1 MNIETRIA
9 QWLRTPFDQQTQNQV
24 ALLAKNPKEAEDAFY
39 KDLEFG
45 TGGMRGIMGV
55 GTNRINKYTLGKNTQ
70 GLSEYLKEQHPNEK
84 ICAVIA
90 YDCRHQS
97 KELAKICA
105 DIFTANGI
113 HCYLLSDLR
122 PTPEL
127 SFAVR
132 HLNAQC
138 GIVLTAS
145 HNPPEYNGYKV
156 YGKDG
161 GQLIPPHDEA
171 ISQRILDTAF
181 ESIQFD
187 GNPALLQYI
196 DKEIDTAYQKDVLNS
211 ALFDKRKNKP
221 LKIVFTPIHG
231 TSITALPQVLE
242 QAGYDKLT
250 IVKEQIEPDGDFP
263 TVKSPNPEE
272 QEALKMAVALANEKN
287 ADLVIGTDPD
297 ADRFGLVVKD
307 AESAWCY
314 LNGNQIMA
322 VLTDFLLQKKAAE
335 NILNSNCFIASTVVS
350 TPLIQQIAVHH
361 GVQYKNTL
369 TGFKW
374 IAKLIEDFPEL
385 EFIGGGE
392 ESFGYLV
399 GDTVRDKDAISASL
413 LACEIANEA
422 KQNES
427 SFFELLIECY
437 KKYGAYKERLV
448 SITKKG
454 KEGVEYIAQQMEN
467 FRKSPPKSIGGIEV
481 IILEDYLHLT
491 SYNFKRKEEEK
502 LQYSPSNVLIFK
514 LEDGT
519 KIALRP
525 SGTEPKIKYYF
536 QAEKSLLLQVLDQS
550 WKEQEKTLEIRLD
563 ELSSLILP

>member
-105 DIFTANGI
+105 NIFTANGI
-113 HCYLLSDLR
+113 HCYLFSDLR

-161 GQLIPPHDEA
+161 GQLVPPHDEA

-211 ALFDKRKNKP
+211 ALFDKSKNKP

-250 IVKEQIEPDGDFP
+250 IVKEQIDPNGDFP

-322 VLTDFLLQKKAAE
+322 VLTDFLLQKRAAE
-335 NILNSNCFIASTVVS
+335 NTLNSNCFIASTVVS

-374 IAKLIEDFPEL
+374 IAKLIEGFPEL

-399 GDTVRDKDAISASL
+399 GDSVRDKDAISASL

-422 KQNES
+422 KNNGS

-454 KEGVEYIAQQMEN
+454 KEGVEYIAEQMEN
-467 FRKSPPKSIGGIEV
+467 FRKSPPKSIGGIDV
-481 IILEDYLHLT
+481 MILEDYLHLT

-536 QAEKSLLLQVLDQS
+536 SINQKFDPDQS

>member
-84 ICAVIA
+84 ICSVIA

-113 HCYLLSDLR
+113 HCYLFSDLR

-161 GQLIPPHDEA
+161 GQLVPPHDEA
-171 ISQRILDTAF
+171 ISQRIFDTAF

-250 IVKEQIEPDGDFP
+250 IVKEQIDPNGDFP

-335 NILNSNCFIASTVVS
+335 NTLNSNCFIASTVVS

-361 GVQYKNTL
+361 GVQYKNTF

-399 GDTVRDKDAISASL
+399 GDSVRDKDAISASL

-422 KQNES
+422 KNNGS

-467 FRKSPPKSIGGIEV
+467 FRKSPPKSIGGIDV
-481 IILEDYLHLT
+481 MILEDYLHLT

-536 QAEKSLLLQVLDQS
+536 SVNQKFDPDQS

>member
-113 HCYLLSDLR
+113 HCNLFSDLR

-161 GQLIPPHDEA
+161 GQLVPPHDEA

-211 ALFDKRKNKP
+211 ALFDKSKNKP

-250 IVKEQIEPDGDFP
+250 IVKEQIDPNGDFP

-322 VLTDFLLQKKAAE
+322 VLTDFLLQKRAAE
-335 NILNSNCFIASTVVS
+335 NTLNSNCFIASTVVS

-374 IAKLIEDFPEL
+374 IAKLIEGFPEL

-399 GDTVRDKDAISASL
+399 GDSVRDKDAISASL

-422 KQNES
+422 KNNGS

-454 KEGVEYIAQQMEN
+454 KEGVEYIAEQMEN
-467 FRKSPPKSIGGIEV
+467 FRKSPPKSIGGIDV
-481 IILEDYLHLT
+481 MILEDYLHLT

-536 QAEKSLLLQVLDQS
+536 SINQKFDPDQS

>member
-1 MNIETRIA
+1 MEYQSRIA
-9 QWLRTPFDQQTQNQV
+9 QWMRSPFDQQTQSQV

-70 GLSEYLKEQHPNEK
+70 GLSEYLKEQYPNEK
-84 ICAVIA
+84 IRTVIA

-105 DIFTANGI
+105 DVFTANGI
-113 HCYLLSDLR
+113 HCALFSDLR

-132 HLNAQC
+132 YLKAHC

-161 GQLIPPHDEA
+161 GQLVPPHDEA
-171 ISQRILDTAF
+171 ISQRILNTAF

-211 ALFDKRKNKP
+211 ALFDKSKNKP

-231 TSITALPQVLE
+231 TSITALPQVLD

-250 IVKEQIEPDGDFP
+250 IVKEQIEPNGDFP

-272 QEALKMAVALANEKN
+272 QEALKMAVALANKEN

-307 AESAWCY
+307 VDSDWCY

-322 VLTDFLLQKKAAE
+322 VLTEFLLQKKATK
-335 NILNSNCFIASTVVS
+335 NTLNPNCFIASTVVS
-350 TPLIQQIAVHH
+350 TPLIQQIALYF

-399 GDTVRDKDAISASL
+399 GDSVRDKDAISASL

-467 FRKSPPKSIGGIEV
+467 FRKSPPKSIGGV
-481 IILEDYLHLT
+481 QVMVLEDYLHLT
-491 SYNFKRKEEEK
+491 SYNFKLKKEEK

-536 QAEKSLLLQVLDQS
+536 SVNQKFDPNLS
-550 WKEQEKTLEIRLD
+550 WKEQEKTLETRLD

>member
-1 MNIETRIA
+1 MNFKNRMSP
-9 QWLRTPFDQQTQNQV
+9 WMRPPFDQETQNQV
-24 ALLAKNPKEAEDAFY
+24 AQLSQSPEEAEDAFY

-55 GTNRINKYTLGKNTQ
+55 GTNRINKYTLGKNSQ
-70 GLSEYLKEQHPNEK
+70 GIAEYLLEEYPNTD
-84 ICAVIA
+84 IRVVIA
-90 YDCRHQS
+90 YDCRNQS
-97 KELAKICA
+97 QELAKICA
-105 DIFTANGI
+105 EIFTANGI
-113 HCYLLSDLR
+113 HCFLFSDLR

-132 HLNAQC
+132 HLKAQC

-156 YGKDG
+156 YGQDG
-161 GQLIPPHDEA
+161 GQLVPPQDHQ
-171 ISQRILDTAF
+171 ISQKIKNTPF
-181 ESIQFD
+181 ESIKFKGD
-187 GNPALLQYI
+187 KNLLEFI
-196 DKEIDTAYQKDVLNS
+196 DEKIDSAYQKDVLTS
-211 ALFDKRKNKP
+211 ALFDTGRNKP

-231 TSITALPQVLE
+231 TSITALPQVLK
-242 QAGYDKLT
+242 QAGYDKVS
-250 IVKEQIEPDGDFP
+250 IVEEQLKPNGNFP
-263 TVKSPNPEE
+263 TVVSPNPEE
-272 QEALKMAVALANEKN
+272 REALQMAVALATEKG

-307 AESAWCY
+307 NHSEWYY

-322 VLTDFLLQKKAAE
+322 VLTDYLLQKRARAKK
-335 NILNSNCFIASTVVS
+335 LHSNCFIASTVVS
-350 TPLIQQIAVHH
+350 TPMIQKMAEHY

-374 IAKLIEDFPEL
+374 IAKLIEDFTDL

-399 GDTVRDKDAISASL
+399 GDSVRDKDAISASL

-422 KQNES
+422 LQNGS
-427 SFFELLIECY
+427 SFFELLMECY
-437 KKYGAYKERLV
+437 RKYGAYKEHLV

-454 KEGVEYIAQQMEN
+454 KQGVEYIAKQMEN
-467 FRKSPPKSIGGIEV
+467 FRVNPPQTINGIRV
-481 IILEDYLHLT
+481 VVLEDYHNLT
-491 SYNFKRKEEEK
+491 SYNFELKQQQP
-502 LQYSPSNVLIFK
+502 LDFSPSNVLIFK
-514 LEDGT
+514 LADGT

-536 QAEKSLLLQVLDQS
+536 SVNQKFDSKLSWKAQEAILDQHLN
-550 WKEQEKTLEIRLD
+550 Q
-563 ELSSLILP
+563 LSSVILP

>member
-1 MNIETRIA
+1 MEYQSRIA
-9 QWLRTPFDQQTQNQV
+9 QWMRSPFDQQTQSQV

-70 GLSEYLKEQHPNEK
+70 GLSEYLKEQYPNEK
-84 ICAVIA
+84 IRTVIA

-105 DIFTANGI
+105 DVFTANGI
-113 HCYLLSDLR
+113 HCALFSDLR

-132 HLNAQC
+132 YLNAHC

-161 GQLIPPHDEA
+161 GQLVPPHDEA

-211 ALFDKRKNKP
+211 ALFDKSKNKP

-231 TSITALPQVLE
+231 TSITALPQVLD

-250 IVKEQIEPDGDFP
+250 IVKEQIEPNGDFP

-272 QEALKMAVALANEKN
+272 QEALKMAVALANKEN

-307 AESAWCY
+307 VDSDWCY

-322 VLTDFLLQKKAAE
+322 VLTEFLLQKKATK
-335 NILNSNCFIASTVVS
+335 NTLNPNCFIASTVVS
-350 TPLIQQIAVHH
+350 TPLIQQIALYF

-399 GDTVRDKDAISASL
+399 GDSVRDKDAISASL

-454 KEGVEYIAQQMEN
+454 KEGGEYIAQQMEN
-467 FRKSPPKSIGGIEV
+467 FRKSPPKSIGGV
-481 IILEDYLHLT
+481 QVMVLEDYLHLT
-491 SYNFKRKEEEK
+491 SYNFKLKKEEK

-536 QAEKSLLLQVLDQS
+536 SVNQKFDPNLS
-550 WKEQEKTLEIRLD
+550 WKEQEKNLETRLD

>member
-1 MNIETRIA
+1 MNFKNRMSP
-9 QWLRTPFDQQTQNQV
+9 WMRPPFDQETQNQV
-24 ALLAKNPKEAEDAFY
+24 AQLSQSPEEAEDAFY

-55 GTNRINKYTLGKNTQ
+55 GTNRINKYTLGKNSQ
-70 GLSEYLKEQHPNEK
+70 GIAEYLLEEYPNTD
-84 ICAVIA
+84 IRVVLA
-90 YDCRHQS
+90 YDCRNQS
-97 KELAKICA
+97 QELAKICA
-105 DIFTANGI
+105 EIFTANGI
-113 HCYLLSDLR
+113 HCFLFSDLR

-132 HLNAQC
+132 HLKAQC

-156 YGKDG
+156 YGQDG
-161 GQLIPPHDEA
+161 GQLVPPQDHQ
-171 ISQRILDTAF
+171 ISQKIKNTPF
-181 ESIQFD
+181 ESIKFKGD
-187 GNPALLQYI
+187 ENLLEFI
-196 DKEIDTAYQKDVLNS
+196 DEKIDSAYQKDVLNS
-211 ALFDKRKNKP
+211 ALFDTGRNKP

-231 TSITALPQVLE
+231 TSITALPQVLK
-242 QAGYDKLT
+242 QAGYDKVS
-250 IVKEQIEPDGDFP
+250 IVEEQLKPDGNFP
-263 TVKSPNPEE
+263 TVVSPNPEE
-272 QEALKMAVALANEKN
+272 REALQMAVALATEKG

-307 AESAWCY
+307 NHSEWYY

-322 VLTDFLLQKKAAE
+322 VLTDYLLQKRARAKK
-335 NILNSNCFIASTVVS
+335 LHSNCFIASTVVS
-350 TPLIQQIAVHH
+350 TPMIQKMAEHY

-374 IAKLIEDFPEL
+374 IAKLIEDFTDL

-399 GDTVRDKDAISASL
+399 GDSVRDKDAISASL

-422 KQNES
+422 LQNGS
-427 SFFELLIECY
+427 SFFELLMECY
-437 KKYGAYKERLV
+437 RKYGAYKEHLV

-454 KEGVEYIAQQMEN
+454 KQGVEYISKQMEN
-467 FRKSPPKSIGGIEV
+467 FRVNPPQTINGIRV
-481 IILEDYLHLT
+481 VFLEDYHNLT
-491 SYNFKRKEEEK
+491 SYNFELKQQQP
-502 LQYSPSNVLIFK
+502 LDFSPSNVLIFK
-514 LEDGT
+514 LADGT

-536 QAEKSLLLQVLDQS
+536 SVNQKFDSKLSWKAQEAILDQHLN
-550 WKEQEKTLEIRLD
+550 Q
-563 ELSSLILP
+563 LSSVILP

>member
-113 HCYLLSDLR
+113 HCYLFNDLR

-161 GQLIPPHDEA
+161 GQLVPPHDEA

-187 GNPALLQYI
+187 GNPALLQYV

-250 IVKEQIEPDGDFP
+250 IVKEQIDPNGDFP

-322 VLTDFLLQKKAAE
+322 VLTDFLLQKRAAE
-335 NILNSNCFIASTVVS
+335 NTLNSNCFIASTVVS

-374 IAKLIEDFPEL
+374 IAKLIEGFPEL

-399 GDTVRDKDAISASL
+399 GDSVRDKDAISASL

-422 KQNES
+422 KNNGS

-454 KEGVEYIAQQMEN
+454 KKGVEYIAKQMEN
-467 FRKSPPKSIGGIEV
+467 FRKSPPKSIGGIDV
-481 IILEDYLHLT
+481 MILEDYLHLT

-536 QAEKSLLLQVLDQS
+536 SVNQKFDTDQS
-550 WKEQEKTLEIRLD
+550 WKEQEKNLEIRLD

>member
-113 HCYLLSDLR
+113 HCYLFSDLR

-161 GQLIPPHDEA
+161 GQLVPPHDEA

-187 GNPALLQYI
+187 GNPALLQYV

-250 IVKEQIEPDGDFP
+250 IVKEQIDPNGDFP

-322 VLTDFLLQKKAAE
+322 VLTDFLLQKRAAE
-335 NILNSNCFIASTVVS
+335 NTLNSNCFIASTVVS

-374 IAKLIEDFPEL
+374 IAKLIEGFPEL

-399 GDTVRDKDAISASL
+399 GDSVRDKDAISASL

-422 KQNES
+422 KNNGS

-454 KEGVEYIAQQMEN
+454 KEGVEYIAEQMEN
-467 FRKSPPKSIGGIEV
+467 FRKSPPKSIGGIDV
-481 IILEDYLHLT
+481 MILEDYLHLT

-536 QAEKSLLLQVLDQS
+536 SVNQKFDPDQS

>member
-113 HCYLLSDLR
+113 HCYLFSDLR

-171 ISQRILDTAF
+171 ISQTILDTAF

-250 IVKEQIEPDGDFP
+250 IVKEQINPNGDFP

-272 QEALKMAVALANEKN
+272 LEALKMAVALANEKN

-335 NILNSNCFIASTVVS
+335 NTLNSNCFIASTVVS

-374 IAKLIEDFPEL
+374 IAKLIEGFPEL

-399 GDTVRDKDAISASL
+399 GDSVRDKDAISASL

-422 KQNES
+422 KNNGS

-454 KEGVEYIAQQMEN
+454 KEGVEYIAEQMEN
-467 FRKSPPKSIGGIEV
+467 FRKSPPKNIGGIDV
-481 IILEDYLHLT
+481 MILEDYLHLT

-536 QAEKSLLLQVLDQS
+536 SINQKFDPDQS

>member
-1 MNIETRIA
+1 MEYQSRIA
-9 QWLRTPFDQQTQNQV
+9 QWMRSPFDQQTQSQV

-70 GLSEYLKEQHPNEK
+70 GLSEYLKEQYPNEK
-84 ICAVIA
+84 IRTVIA

-105 DIFTANGI
+105 DVFTANGI
-113 HCYLLSDLR
+113 HCALFSDLR

-132 HLNAQC
+132 YLNAHC

-161 GQLIPPHDEA
+161 GQLVPPHDEA

-211 ALFDKRKNKP
+211 ALFDKSKNKP

-231 TSITALPQVLE
+231 TSITALPQVLD

-250 IVKEQIEPDGDFP
+250 IVKEQIEPNGDFP

-272 QEALKMAVALANEKN
+272 QEALKMAVALANKEN

-307 AESAWCY
+307 VDSDWCY

-322 VLTDFLLQKKAAE
+322 VLTEFLLQKKATK
-335 NILNSNCFIASTVVS
+335 NTLNPNCFIASTVVS
-350 TPLIQQIAVHH
+350 TPLIQQIALHF

-399 GDTVRDKDAISASL
+399 GDSVRDKDAISASL

-467 FRKSPPKSIGGIEV
+467 FRKSPPKSIGGV
-481 IILEDYLHLT
+481 QVMVLEDYLHLT
-491 SYNFKRKEEEK
+491 SYNFKLKKEEK

-536 QAEKSLLLQVLDQS
+536 SVNQKFDPNLS
-550 WKEQEKTLEIRLD
+550 WKEQEKTLETRLD

>member
-113 HCYLLSDLR
+113 HCYLFSDLR

-161 GQLIPPHDEA
+161 GQLVPPHDEA

-187 GNPALLQYI
+187 GNSALLRYI

-211 ALFDKRKNKP
+211 ALFDKSKNKP

-250 IVKEQIEPDGDFP
+250 IVKEQIDPNGDFP

-322 VLTDFLLQKKAAE
+322 VLTDFLLQKRAAE
-335 NILNSNCFIASTVVS
+335 NTLNSNCFIASTVVS

-374 IAKLIEDFPEL
+374 IAKLIEGFPEL

-399 GDTVRDKDAISASL
+399 GDSVRDKDAISASL

-422 KQNES
+422 KNNGS

-454 KEGVEYIAQQMEN
+454 KEGVEYIAEQMEN
-467 FRKSPPKSIGGIEV
+467 FRKSPPKSIGGIDV
-481 IILEDYLHLT
+481 MILEDYLHLT

-536 QAEKSLLLQVLDQS
+536 SINQKFDPDQS

>member
-24 ALLAKNPKEAEDAFY
+24 ALLAKNTKEAEDAFY

-113 HCYLLSDLR
+113 HCYLFSDLR

-399 GDTVRDKDAISASL
+399 GDLVRDKDAISASL

-422 KQNES
+422 KNNGS

-481 IILEDYLHLT
+481 VILEDYLHLT

-536 QAEKSLLLQVLDQS
+536 SVNQKFDPDQS

>member
-1 MNIETRIA
+1 MNFKNRMSP
-9 QWLRTPFDQQTQNQV
+9 WMRPPFDQETQNQV
-24 ALLAKNPKEAEDAFY
+24 AQLSQSPEEAEDAFY

-55 GTNRINKYTLGKNTQ
+55 GTNRINKYTLGKNSQ
-70 GLSEYLKEQHPNEK
+70 GIAEYLLEEYPNTD
-84 ICAVIA
+84 IRVVIA
-90 YDCRHQS
+90 YDCRNQS
-97 KELAKICA
+97 QELAKICA
-105 DIFTANGI
+105 EIFTANGI
-113 HCYLLSDLR
+113 HCFLFSDLR

-132 HLNAQC
+132 HLKAQC

-156 YGKDG
+156 YGQDG
-161 GQLIPPHDEA
+161 GQLVPPQDHQ
-171 ISQRILDTAF
+171 ISQKIKNTPF
-181 ESIQFD
+181 ESIKFKGD
-187 GNPALLQYI
+187 ENLLEFI
-196 DKEIDTAYQKDVLNS
+196 DEKIDSAYQKDVLNS
-211 ALFDKRKNKP
+211 ALFDTGRNKP

-231 TSITALPQVLE
+231 TSITALPQVLK
-242 QAGYDKLT
+242 QAGYDKVS
-250 IVKEQIEPDGDFP
+250 IVEEQLKPDGNFP
-263 TVKSPNPEE
+263 TVVSPNPEE
-272 QEALKMAVALANEKN
+272 REALQMAVALATEKG

-307 AESAWCY
+307 NHSEWYY

-322 VLTDFLLQKKAAE
+322 VLTDYLLQKRARAKK
-335 NILNSNCFIASTVVS
+335 LHSNCFIASTVVS
-350 TPLIQQIAVHH
+350 TPMIQKMAEHY

-374 IAKLIEDFPEL
+374 IAKLIEDFTDL

-399 GDTVRDKDAISASL
+399 GDSVRDKDAISASL

-422 KQNES
+422 LQNGS
-427 SFFELLIECY
+427 SFFELLMECY
-437 KKYGAYKERLV
+437 RKYGAYKEHLV

-454 KEGVEYIAQQMEN
+454 KQGVEYIAKQMEN
-467 FRKSPPKSIGGIEV
+467 FRVNPPQTINGIRV
-481 IILEDYLHLT
+481 VFFEDYHNLT
-491 SYNFKRKEEEK
+491 SYNFELKQQQP
-502 LQYSPSNVLIFK
+502 LDFSPSNVLIFK
-514 LEDGT
+514 LADGT

-536 QAEKSLLLQVLDQS
+536 SVNQKFDSKLSWKAQEAILDQHLN
-550 WKEQEKTLEIRLD
+550 Q
-563 ELSSLILP
+563 LSSVILP

>member
-113 HCYLLSDLR
+113 HCYLFSDLR

-161 GQLIPPHDEA
+161 GQLVPPHDEA

-196 DKEIDTAYQKDVLNS
+196 DKEIDTAYQKNVLNS
-211 ALFDKRKNKP
+211 ALFDKSKDKP

-250 IVKEQIEPDGDFP
+250 IVKEQIDPNGDFP

-314 LNGNQIMA
+314 LNGNQIIA

-335 NILNSNCFIASTVVS
+335 NTLNSNCFIASTVVS

-399 GDTVRDKDAISASL
+399 GDSVRDKDAISASL

-422 KQNES
+422 KNNGS

-454 KEGVEYIAQQMEN
+454 KEGVEYIAEQMEN
-467 FRKSPPKSIGGIEV
+467 FRKSPPKSIGGIDV
-481 IILEDYLHLT
+481 MILEDYLHLT

-536 QAEKSLLLQVLDQS
+536 SINQKFDPDQS

>member
-113 HCYLLSDLR
+113 HCYLFSDLR

-161 GQLIPPHDEA
+161 GQLVPPHDEA

-211 ALFDKRKNKP
+211 ALFDKSKNKP

-250 IVKEQIEPDGDFP
+250 IVKEQIEPNGDFP

-322 VLTDFLLQKKAAE
+322 VLTDFLLQKRAAE
-335 NILNSNCFIASTVVS
+335 NTLNSNCFIASTVVS

-399 GDTVRDKDAISASL
+399 GDSVRDKDAISASL

-422 KQNES
+422 KNNGS

-536 QAEKSLLLQVLDQS
+536 SVNQKFDPDQS